1 MNNDYDSIL
10 KRLKDAMPSNIS
22 VIEGSFCG
30 DILCAVANELAK
42 FYSIDLETVYQKA
55 FVHTAEGEWLDAAAA
70 DWGMERQSGESDDDF
85 RERVTESLKKQSS
98 SGNRAD
104 YCEWCRACGGVK
116 GVQVESKKAGEVNVY
131 IVSEGENDNA
141 LLKKISD
148 YVESM
153 RPIGA
158 KVKVAFASQKTM
170 SVTMDVY
177 LDEGYTVDG
186 VKSAVESRINEY
198 FDSLSQS
205 DDVPYIS
212 MAGVAKAAASADG
225 VLDATYVYVDG
236 KNAGFLLDGGQYPV
250 VGTLSMTKEN

>member
-10 KRLKDAMPSNIS
+10 KRLKDAMPSDIS

-104 YCEWCRACGGVK
+104 YCEGCRAFGGVK
-116 GVQVESKKAGEVNVY
+116 GVQGE
-131 IVSEGENDNA
+131 
-141 LLKKISD
+141 
-148 YVESM
+148 
-153 RPIGA
+153 A
-158 KVKVAFASQKTM
+158 K
-170 SVTMDVY
+170 
-177 LDEGYTVDG
+177 
-186 VKSAVESRINEY
+186 
-198 FDSLSQS
+198 
-205 DDVPYIS
+205 
-212 MAGVAKAAASADG
+212 
-225 VLDATYVYVDG
+225 
-236 KNAGFLLDGGQYPV
+236 
-250 VGTLSMTKEN
+250 